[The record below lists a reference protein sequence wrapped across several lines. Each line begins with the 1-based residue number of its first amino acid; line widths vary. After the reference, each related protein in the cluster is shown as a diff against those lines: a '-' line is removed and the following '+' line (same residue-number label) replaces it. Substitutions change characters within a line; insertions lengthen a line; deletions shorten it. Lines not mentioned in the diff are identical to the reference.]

1 MFPPALLPEVFPVV
15 VDANAL
21 RDDLLRVAAGQ
32 PRTLMLNAANS
43 GVLRLFCAAHAVEEV
58 HEHLEQWSAQR
69 RLDPDALRAVW
80 KNDIAPLLGCV
91 DVPTRLTTVAEQ
103 QRLDYLGQLSE
114 TTGYGL
120 EPRGRSP
127 TGGPTS
133 YRHAV

>member
-1 MFPPALLPEVFPVV
+1 
-15 VDANAL
+15 
-21 RDDLLRVAAGQ
+21 
-32 PRTLMLNAANS
+32 
-43 GVLRLFCAAHAVEEV
+43 VEEV

-127 TGGPTS
+127 TGGPT
-133 YRHAV
+133 